1 MFHKFGKKFGK
12 FRVPTRRRRRRDGS
26 RVLGSI
32 LWRERASCCSA
43 VVARCGAGRW
53 PAARRRRVRI
63 LGRGASVRLQMVGLG
78 ATRPCVLDGRR
89 EPQMLAAWRRPPRGA
104 PTGPRCPGRMCSGR
118 PYEAA
123 DTCCGRARAQR
134 PSGEHGL
141 RGVAR
146 AFFFACLR
154 GRELFLLLLPN
165 PSPTSRSQESA
176 PDLTMTPPKVLMVRM
191 IQARMRGVE
200 CARGRLSSSAG
211 RVIVSRSSGAP
222 ELLNL
227 DYRAHFQHISRRRH
241 MQVRGEFSHMGCPW
255 AVRAAVRPLRSEP
268 ERTLLDPLAVEASC
282 RVFLR
287 VEIEGFW

>member
-1 MFHKFGKKFGK
+1 MGVAAGVGGQARRDKSEIGAVTRFRDMFHKFGKKFGK

-146 AFFFACLR
+146 AFSCAWRERRLWLFSVPKLSCSPLR
-154 GRELFLLLLPN
+154 KTRN
-165 PSPTSRSQESA
+165 R
-176 PDLTMTPPKVLMVRM
+176 PPKPRK
-191 IQARMRGVE
+191 
-200 CARGRLSSSAG
+200 SA
-211 RVIVSRSSGAP
+211 
-222 ELLNL
+222 
-227 DYRAHFQHISRRRH
+227 
-241 MQVRGEFSHMGCPW
+241 
-255 AVRAAVRPLRSEP
+255 
-268 ERTLLDPLAVEASC
+268 
-282 RVFLR
+282 
-287 VEIEGFW
+287 